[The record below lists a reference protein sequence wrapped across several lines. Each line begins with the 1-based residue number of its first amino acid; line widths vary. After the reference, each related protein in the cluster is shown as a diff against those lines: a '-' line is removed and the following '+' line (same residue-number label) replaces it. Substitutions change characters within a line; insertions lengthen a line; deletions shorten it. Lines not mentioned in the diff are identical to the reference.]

1 MHDHIGLLIALLH
14 ASTTPIALNYNR
26 LSVTNLIL
34 WLCRYDNYRLL
45 DYQILHVCMY
55 VCMHDHI
62 DLLIA
67 FLHVDITPIALNGSQ
82 IVLLCN

>member
-55 VCMHDHI
+55 
-62 DLLIA
+62 A
-67 FLHVDITPIALNGSQ
+67 
-82 IVLLCN
+82 

>member
-55 VCMHDHI
+55 ARPYRSLESFVACGHHTHS
-62 DLLIA
+62 LKW
-67 FLHVDITPIALNGSQ
+67 ITNCPPL
-82 IVLLCN
+82 

>member
-14 ASTTPIALNYNR
+14 ASTTPIALNYTR

-55 VCMHDHI
+55 
-62 DLLIA
+62 A
-67 FLHVDITPIALNGSQ
+67 
-82 IVLLCN
+82 